1 MTFDNEAFF
10 EYRLNNSF
18 ICNFWSW
25 SNVSSGDKDRSL
37 LEFLTWMGYR

>member
-10 EYRLNNSF
+10 AYRLKNSF

-25 SNVSSGDKDRSL
+25 SNVSSGDRDMSL
-37 LEFLTWMGYR
+37 LEFLT